1 MSTAKEQDMYTPS
14 IWNRPPASPQ
24 LGIQEVHVWRAYL
37 PAHLPRLTTLANHL
51 SADERMVAARFHFA
65 PDRER
70 YTLSRGLLRELLHWY
85 LDVAPERLRF
95 SYGPQ
100 GKPTLATPADGD
112 WMRFNLSHA
121 HDITLYAFC
130 RNQELGIDIERIRPD
145 IEYEQTAR
153 HVFSPYE
160 IETLFALPLY
170 ERTEA
175 FFRCWTIKE
184 AYVKGHGGGLSIPL
198 NQFDCALTPG
208 TPAAI
213 LATRPDATQ
222 ASRWTISQ
230 LDPGQDYT
238 GALAVE
244 GSIAKL
250 TCWKVGSEP

>member
-1 MSTAKEQDMYTPS
+1 MRTPS
-14 IWNRPPASPQ
+14 IWRHPPTSLH
-24 LGIQEVHVWRAYL
+24 LGIQEVHVWHAYL
-37 PAHLPRLTTLANHL
+37 PAHLPRLAALANLL

-85 LDVAPERLRF
+85 LNVAPERLRF

-100 GKPTLATPADGD
+100 GKPTLAVPADGD

-121 HDITLYAFC
+121 HDITLYAFS

-145 IEYEQTAR
+145 IEYEQIAR

-160 IETLFALPLY
+160 VEMLFALPPH

-184 AYVKGHGGGLSIPL
+184 AYVKGHGGGLSMSL

-208 TPAAI
+208 TSAAI

-222 ASRWTISQ
+222 ASRWTITR
-230 LDPGQDYT
+230 LEPGRDYM
-238 GALAVE
+238 GALAVD
-244 GSIAKL
+244 GPITKL
-250 TCWKVGSEP
+250 TCWQIGSEP